1 MQYLQTVLPWISI
14 AGGEIVRSER
24 RTMSLE
30 IKEDG
35 RLLIRVPYGVSTKE
49 AVDFAKQHENWL
61 AKNYA
66 KVVNRKESRPAYR
79 PEEIEE
85 YKEKLRPVLEHRA
98 AYYAGMMRVNY
109 QKITIK
115 DQKTRWGSC
124 SAKGNLNFNW
134 KLFLMPPEILDYV
147 LVHELAHRIEMNHSD
162 RFWKQVEKIIPD
174 YKERRRWL
182 KEYGAQQ

>member
-1 MQYLQTVLPWISI
+1 
-14 AGGEIVRSER
+14 
-24 RTMSLE
+24 
-30 IKEDG
+30 
-35 RLLIRVPYGVSTKE
+35 
-49 AVDFAKQHENWL
+49 
-61 AKNYA
+61 
-66 KVVNRKESRPAYR
+66 
-79 PEEIEE
+79 
-85 YKEKLRPVLEHRA
+85 
-98 AYYAGMMRVNY
+98 
-109 QKITIK
+109 
-115 DQKTRWGSC
+115 GSC